1 MKRLVFLLSLFS
13 ASSYAA
19 SFNCDL
25 ASTQT
30 EKMICANNSLSTMDE
45 VIHTLY
51 VNALKEPQNNTLKS
65 EQRAWLKQR
74 NQSCGQLADCE
85 QLFIT
90 RINDLLGKIIKQD
103 LTDLTQGMLLPNK
116 SALDGYS
123 AKALEKIDG
132 EIYQPWLRK
141 ELLNSKT
148 NAFEPIAAVVNDQVF
163 IYYKAHLKNSAESA
177 IHEYN
182 PLTQESHVVDSG
194 VINEMFIK
202 ENKLVYYKWADS
214 GNTKLRESAYDI
226 GSQSAS
232 EPVRTLPKDEYNIP
246 FVNQS
251 SREYSRWAL
260 SNDGT
265 KLALVTSQLA
275 YKKLGDNIAGKEGEY
290 LRRVAELVTDK
301 SLAESQTIAIY
312 DSVTDSI
319 NIMPDVMTN
328 TESRK
333 WWSIYDLT
341 WSPDD
346 KSLYFDNEGQR
357 LACIWEYKNN
367 ADIVHKI
374 VPEHTAIS
382 PYPFRYQGRDYIV
395 YIHAGGGFNDGALM
409 LAVRP

>member
-1 MKRLVFLLSLFS
+1 MKRLVLLFSLFS
-13 ASSYAA
+13 ASSHAA
-19 SFNCDL
+19 SFNCEL

-51 VNALKEPQNNTLKS
+51 VNALKEPQNTTLRS

-74 NQSCGQLADCE
+74 NQSCSQLADCE
-85 QLFIT
+85 QFFID
-90 RINDLLGKIIKQD
+90 RINVLLDKMIKKD
-103 LTDLTQGMLLPNK
+103 PTDLTQGMTLPDK
-116 SALDGYS
+116 SALDEYS
-123 AKALEKIDG
+123 AKALEKIDD
-132 EIYQPWLRK
+132 EVYKPWLRK
-141 ELLNSKT
+141 ELLSSDT
-148 NAFEPIAAVVNDQVF
+148 DAFEPIAAVVNEQVF
-163 IYYKAHLKNSAESA
+163 IYYKNSPKNNEKTV

-182 PLTQESHVVDSG
+182 PLTKQSHVVDSG
-194 VINEMFIK
+194 VTYEMYIKGNELF
-202 ENKLVYYKWADS
+202 YYKWVDRHK
-214 GNTKLRESAYDI
+214 TKLQEMAYDI

-232 EPVRTLPKDEYNIP
+232 APARTLAKEDYNIP
-246 FVNQS
+246 FINQS

-275 YKKLGDNIAGKEGEY
+275 YKKLGANVTGKEGEY
-290 LRRVAELVTDK
+290 LRRMTELITDK

-312 DSVTDSI
+312 DSITDSI

-346 KSLYFDNEGQR
+346 KSLYFDNEGER
-357 LACIWEYKNN
+357 LACIWEYTNN
-367 ADIVHKI
+367 ADIVQKI

-382 PYPFRYQGRDYIV
+382 PYPFRYQDRDYIV
-395 YIHAGGGFNDGALM
+395 YIHAGGGVNDGALM

>member
-51 VNALKEPQNNTLKS
+51 INALKEPQNSTLRS

-74 NQSCGQLADCE
+74 NRSCRQLADCE
-85 QLFIT
+85 QFFIT
-90 RINDLLGKIIKQD
+90 RINVLLDKMIKKD
-103 LTDLTQGMLLPNK
+103 PTDLTQGMFLPDE
-116 SALDGYS
+116 SALDKYS
-123 AKALEKIDG
+123 AEALETIEG
-132 EIYQPWLRK
+132 EVYKPWLRK
-141 ELLNSKT
+141 ELLSSDTK
-148 NAFEPIAAVVNDQVF
+148 AFEPIAAVVNDQVF
-163 IYYKAHLKNSAESA
+163 IYYKAHLKNSAKSA

-182 PLTQESHVVDSG
+182 PLTQESHVVDSE
-194 VINEMFIK
+194 VINEMYIK
-202 ENKLVYYKWADS
+202 GNKLFYYKWTDRN
-214 GNTKLRESAYDI
+214 NTKLQETAYDI
-226 GSQSAS
+226 GSQSTS
-232 EPVRTLPKDEYNIP
+232 EPVRTFPKEN

-251 SREYSRWAL
+251 SRGYSRWAL

-290 LRRVAELVTDK
+290 LRRMTELVTDK
-301 SLAESQTIAIY
+301 SLAESQTIVIY
-312 DSVTDSI
+312 DSATDSI

-346 KSLYFDNEGQR
+346 RSLYFDNEGQR
-357 LACIWEYKNN
+357 LACIWEYKDN
-367 ADIVHKI
+367 ANIVHKI

-382 PYPFRYQGRDYIV
+382 PYPFRYQDRDYIV
-395 YIHAGGGFNDGALM
+395 YIHTGGGFNFGALM
-409 LAVRP
+409 LAARP